1 MGKEEGVIIDIESQR
16 QAAGEKGAGEQ
27 VQMGKE
33 RLARIEPGH
42 GQNTAVIVD
51 DLQQRKR
58 VDSTGKP
65 AMGRGVIL
73 PELADLLHLPATN
86 WLAEGFLFCVGGPT
100 PPPSPPAG
108 PRPHP

>member
-51 DLQQRKR
+51 DPQQRKR

-73 PELADLLHLPATN
+73 PELANLLHLPATN
-86 WLAEGFLFCVGGPT
+86 WLAGRFVFGVGGQTLSQCPAADR
-100 PPPSPPAG
+100 SP
-108 PRPHP
+108 